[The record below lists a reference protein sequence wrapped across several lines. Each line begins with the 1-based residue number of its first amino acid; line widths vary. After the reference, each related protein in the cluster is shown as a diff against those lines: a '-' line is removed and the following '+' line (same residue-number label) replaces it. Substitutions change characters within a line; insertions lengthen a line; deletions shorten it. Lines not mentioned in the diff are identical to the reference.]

1 MEIRI
6 DEHPSTISQRIQFAK
21 AVPPITDR
29 PLVATDQMAI
39 YGDDDL
45 IGFASNV
52 EGGCINLIVAF
63 DDDEA
68 EQIKSTVSGLM
79 GITHKKLS
87 VVPDVNEDE
96 VEAQIVEGDDDEIS
110 D

>member
-6 DEHPSTISQRIQFAK
+6 DEHPSTIAQREMFK
-21 AVPPITDR
+21 NAVPPITDR

-39 YGDDDL
+39 YGDDEL

-52 EGGCINLIVAF
+52 EGGCVNLIVAF
-63 DDDEA
+63 DETEA
-68 EQIKSTVSGLM
+68 AQIKQTVSEQM
-79 GITHKKLS
+79 GIKHSQLS
-87 VVPDVNEDE
+87 VVPNVSEDDIDADLEEEDE
-96 VEAQIVEGDDDEIS
+96 DENR